1 MPRYRIRLI
10 NSEFDSADESDFPS
24 LEAARK
30 SAVHTATKVVSE
42 AVADGEY
49 LVAADDE
56 LADLTAPNAPG
67 QPPVHEVATDG
78 RDGHHAYREREELT
92 PWRDDATG

>member
-42 AVADGEY
+42 AVADGENASAVEVHICEEEHMVSRQVVT
-49 LVAADDE
+49 LSVV
-56 LADLTAPNAPG
+56 DLTA
-67 QPPVHEVATDG
+67 G
-78 RDGHHAYREREELT
+78 RDSASGS
-92 PWRDDATG
+92 